1 MAAAL
6 AFYTVFSLAPLLFIV
21 LGVAGLFYD
30 QTQAKGFVF
39 GELQKLV
46 GAEGADWVVGLL
58 DGANHQG
65 SGLVATLVGV
75 VTLFLGAT
83 GVLVQ
88 LQQSLATIAGA
99 RGPAQ
104 LWDALRMRLLAFG
117 FILALG
123 FLVLVSLLVNTVLTA
138 LFASM
143 GQGWAW
149 RGLEFVVTS
158 GLMGLFFALM
168 YKYLSGAPIPW
179 HSAWIGGLAAALL
192 FNLGKFA
199 LGFYLGNGVAL
210 SPYGAAGSLV
220 LLLLW
225 LYYSAQIVLVGAELS
240 VLTQDRP
247 NWATVQQQ

>member
-30 QTQAKGFVF
+30 QAQARSFIF

-46 GAEGADWVVGLL
+46 GAGGANWVVGLL
-58 DGANHQG
+58 DGANRQG
-65 SGLVATLVGV
+65 SGILATLIGV
-75 VTLFLGAT
+75 ATLFLGAT

-99 RGPAQ
+99 KESGR
-104 LWDALRMRLLAFG
+104 LWNALRMRLLAFG

-123 FLVLVSLLVNTVLTA
+123 FLVLVSLLVNAALTA
-138 LFASM
+138 LFAS
-143 GQGWAW
+143 GQGWVW

-158 GLMGLFFALM
+158 GLMGLFFTLM
-168 YKYLSGAPIPW
+168 YKYLSQTSIPW
-179 HSAWIGGLAAALL
+179 TSAWTGGLTAALL
-192 FNLGKFA
+192 FNVGKFA
-199 LGFYLGNGVAL
+199 IGFYLGNGVAL

-225 LYYSAQIVLVGAELS
+225 VYYSAQIVLVGAELS
-240 VLTQDRP
+240 VLSQHRAK
-247 NWATVQQQ
+247 WAEVQQP